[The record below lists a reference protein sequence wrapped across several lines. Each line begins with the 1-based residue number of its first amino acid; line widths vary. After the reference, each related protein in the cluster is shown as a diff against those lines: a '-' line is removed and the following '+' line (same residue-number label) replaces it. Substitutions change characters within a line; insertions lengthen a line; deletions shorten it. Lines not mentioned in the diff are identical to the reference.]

1 LNALSKHALGP
12 PIDDEIQP
20 IETFTKFESATYFK
34 GFEALHNTIL
44 DIDDHLLCSN
54 LQTEC
59 EHIYDEQ
66 RRLFEMF
73 QQNVNKLTLSVNRK
87 KIMLS

>member
-1 LNALSKHALGP
+1 VLSKQALGP

-20 IETFTKFESATYFK
+20 IETFIEFESATYFK

-54 LQTEC
+54 LQTEH

-73 QQNVNKLTLSVNRK
+73 QQNINKLTLSVKRK